1 MIWVFNSTPLIYLN
15 KASLSWIFEELEGEK
30 LVPTT
35 VYEQVVVKGKE
46 RGEADALVT
55 EDLIEKGVLKVV
67 EVENEFKNKL
77 AGIEE
82 LHEGE
87 IEVLA
92 LAKERGG
99 IAILDDS
106 IAREAGEVFGIEVH
120 GSLFLIFLMLRR
132 GKMDGGDA
140 KKKVDLMIRKGFR
153 LDSQVYAEFLRLLEG
168 I

>member
-1 MIWVFNSTPLIYLN
+1 MIWVFNSTPLVYLN

-30 LVPTT
+30 LVPVT
-35 VYEQVVVKGKE
+35 VYKQVVVKENE
-46 RGEADALVT
+46 REEADALVT
-55 EDLIEKGVLKVV
+55 EDLVEKGVLNVV

-77 AGIEE
+77 ACMEE

-106 IAREAGEVFGIEVH
+106 MARETGEIFGIEVH

-132 GKMDGGDA
+132 GKIDGKDA
-140 KKKVDLMIRKGFR
+140 KKKVDLMIRKRFR
-153 LDSQVYAEFLRLLEG
+153 LDSEAYAEFLRLLEG